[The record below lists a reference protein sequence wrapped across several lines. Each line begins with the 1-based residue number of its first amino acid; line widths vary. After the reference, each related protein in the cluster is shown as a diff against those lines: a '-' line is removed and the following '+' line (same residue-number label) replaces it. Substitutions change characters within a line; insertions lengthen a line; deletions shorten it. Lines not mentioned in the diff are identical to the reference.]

1 MNSVVEEKRRKL
13 RRTSPRSTVRKEE
26 DLLPIWS
33 WEELDAC
40 VVFSIDDLQNEAQLW
55 GPLERNKRTARIGI

>member
-13 RRTSPRSTVRKEE
+13 RRASPRTTVRKE

-55 GPLERNKRTARIGI
+55 GPLERNKRIACIGI